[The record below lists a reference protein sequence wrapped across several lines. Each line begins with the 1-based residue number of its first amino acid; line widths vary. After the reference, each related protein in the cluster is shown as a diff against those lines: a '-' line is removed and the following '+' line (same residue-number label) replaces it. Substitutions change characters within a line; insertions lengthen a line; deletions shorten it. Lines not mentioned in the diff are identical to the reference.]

1 MISRPVDSSGD
12 ILPVLS
18 PASLLTGPAAAAVGL
33 SDHLRL
39 FRGDWWEYADQGN
52 EILDLIS
59 ASRLSE
65 KDLPALSSYLS
76 SYILRFPAIRSVSA
90 AQASLSGRAFSFS
103 STAHTDSGGET
114 PVTFSWP

>member
-1 MISRPVDSSGD
+1 MTSRPVDPTGD

-18 PASLLTGPAAAAVGL
+18 PASLLTGPAAAAASL

-59 ASRLSE
+59 SSRLTE

-90 AQASLSGRAFSFS
+90 AQASLSGHALTFSCA
-103 STAHTDSGGET
+103 AHTDSGGAF